1 MKLKYTVTLLLVAGF
16 CLHMLNAQKLG
27 HINSSAIIQSHPKVQ
42 EADAQLQA
50 YQKILQDSFDM
61 KAKGFQE
68 RYLALVEQS
77 NNGSLAPVALEAKKA
92 ELVEEQN
99 ALRQEEQQLQF
110 RMLQRREQLLQP
122 ILTEIDS
129 YIQAIGKE
137 GNYTMIFDTGAGAAV
152 IFATESEDLTELLKS
167 KCLGK

>member
-1 MKLKYTVTLLLVAGF
+1 MKLKHIFSLLLIAGF
-16 CLHMLNAQKLG
+16 CLPVLNAQKFG
-27 HINSSAIIQSHPKVQ
+27 HINSAIIIQSHPKVA

-50 YQKILQDSFDM
+50 FQKVLQDSFDM

-122 ILTEIDS
+122 ILTEVDS
-129 YIQAIGKE
+129 FIKAIGDE
-137 GNYTMIFDTGAGAAV
+137 GNYTMIFDTSVNGALL
-152 IFATESEDLTELLKS
+152 FATESEDLTELLKA
-167 KCLGK
+167 KCLTK

>member
-1 MKLKYTVTLLLVAGF
+1 MKLKSILSLLLFAGF
-16 CLHMLNAQKLG
+16 SLPLLNAQKFG
-27 HINSSAIIQSHPKVQ
+27 HINSALLIQSHPKVA

-50 YQKILQDSFDM
+50 FQKVLQDSFDM

-77 NNGSLAPVALEAKKA
+77 NNGALAPVALETKKA
-92 ELVEEQN
+92 ELIEEQN

-122 ILTEIDS
+122 ILTEIDAL
-129 YIQAIGKE
+129 IHDIGKA
-137 GNYTMIFDTGAGAAV
+137 GNYTMIFDTSLNGGLL
-152 IFATESEDLTELLKS
+152 FATESEDLTEFVKE
-167 KCLGK
+167 KCLAK

>member
-1 MKLKYTVTLLLVAGF
+1 MKLKSIFSLLVVAGF
-16 CLHMLNAQKLG
+16 CLPILNAQKLG
-27 HINSSAIIQSHPKVQ
+27 HINSSIIIQSHPRVA
-42 EADAQLQA
+42 EADAQLQT

-122 ILTEIDS
+122 ILNEIDS
-129 YIQAIGKE
+129 LIQAIGKD
-137 GNYTMIFDTGAGAAV
+137 GNYSMIFDTGAGAALL
-152 IFATESEDLTELLKS
+152 FATETEDLTELLKT